1 MCASEEARVPQRLPR
16 RLQGYLLVQGLR
28 IDDLPNPG
36 FQFDNLDST
45 RYSISIFT
53 FLCTIVKIV
62 PKI

>member
-28 IDDLPNPG
+28 IDDLPNLG